1 MKILL
6 IAKHPSTGGAA
17 IAASRLMEGLR
28 EKKVDVSM
36 LVQEGE
42 NQKEGIHSTTQGF
55 VKRWKNL
62 YRFILERLVFLRQER
77 SSSIRFLFSLANT
90 GENISRNRHVTEA
103 DVIHLHW
110 INAGFLSLKS
120 MEDLLKLG
128 KPVVWTFHDMWA
140 FSGGC
145 HYALDCKEYT
155 RECGDCPYLKK
166 PRKNDLSHRIW
177 KKKEQLFGAIT
188 VQVITPSTWLQGC
201 VESSSL
207 LKHWPVTTIHNPVNS
222 DIFNPVNREDACGN
236 LGLDPSK
243 KYILFGAATMKN
255 VLKGFNYFLDASR
268 VIAGE
273 PGLDEDVEILLFGK
287 TKENVAQLFPLK
299 TRNIAFVQ
307 SMTTIVELYSVAHVF
322 VIPSLQDNLP
332 NTIIESMLCGT
343 PVVGF
348 NAGGIPEMIE
358 HKVNGYLAEY
368 KSSDDLAAGMA
379 WVLGSES
386 YEKLS
391 ADTRELALERFSR
404 DRSLEMHMELYRKI
418 LNKDSQAE

>member
-6 IAKHPSTGGAA
+6 IAKHPKTGGAA
-17 IAASRLMEGLR
+17 IAASRLMESLR

-36 LVQEGE
+36 LVQEGGNE
-42 NQKEGIHSTTQGF
+42 EQGVYSTTHGKL
-55 VKRWKNL
+55 KRWTNL

-77 SSSIRFLFSLANT
+77 SASIRFLFSLAKT
-90 GENISRNRHVTEA
+90 GESIIRNRHVMEA

-120 MEDLLKLG
+120 LDELLSMG
-128 KPVVWTFHDMWA
+128 KPVVWTFHDMWP
-140 FSGGC
+140 FTGGC

-155 RECGDCPYLKK
+155 RECGECPYLKK
-166 PRKNDLSHRIW
+166 PRKNDLSHRLW
-177 KKKEQLFGAIT
+177 KKKLEIFRDTQ
-188 VQVITPSTWLQGC
+188 VNVITPSAWLQEC
-201 VESSSL
+201 VEGSSL
-207 LKHWPVTTIHNPVNS
+207 LKHWPVRTIHNPVNS
-222 DIFNPVNREDACGN
+222 DILKAVDRVKACAN

-255 VLKGFNYFLDASR
+255 VLKGFNYFLEASSA
-268 VIAGE
+268 IAGE
-273 PGLDEDVEILLFGK
+273 SWLKEDVEILLFGK
-287 TKENVAQLFPLK
+287 ANEDVARSFPLK
-299 TRNIAFVQ
+299 TRNIAFV
-307 SMTTIVELYSVAHVF
+307 SSISTIVELYSVAHLF

-348 NAGGIPEMIE
+348 NTGGIPEMIE

-368 KSSDDLAAGMA
+368 KSSDDLAAGMRWILA
-379 WVLGSES
+379 SGS

-391 ADTRELALERFSR
+391 ADTRKLALERFSR
-404 DRSLEMHMELYRKI
+404 DRSVEMHIELYRK
-418 LNKDSQAE
+418 LLKKDSQAE